1 MKIKAGQEENYK
13 RYVELNSQD
22 PYSKAT
28 VEYTECWA
36 NLMEEKINS
45 GSKVIDIATRASQ
58 EADTEGIIGFMF
70 GCAAR
75 ALLSFWEYGDKLKE
89 WCDKYF

>member
-1 MKIKAGQEENYK
+1 MKIKECEKENYK
-13 RYVELNSQD
+13 KYVELNSQD

-28 VEYTECWA
+28 VEYAECWA

-45 GSKVIDIATRASQ
+45 GSKVIDIAKITSD
-58 EADTEGIIGFMF
+58 EADTEGITGFMF

-75 ALLSFWEYGDKLKE
+75 ALLSFWEYGDELKE
-89 WCDKYF
+89 WYDKYL